1 MADKIDVALSD
12 VELLHG
18 SAQACL
24 SGCPGD
30 LDWEARAS
38 QPSAV
43 VGRTTDCRFAL
54 AALATSPV
62 CSLQKKLQGVEV
74 LLSPHYRTPRR
85 RMTARFGT
93 GGLDENG
100 KDAIRS
106 WVKAVHRLRRA
117 AMPPPFDRQD
127 GRTSDEQL
135 FDWLEHHLTDELRTV
150 SKQRWLYLP
159 RSLFEK
165 GKTRRRGHK
174 LELKQVAADLA
185 IKWLEWF
192 RARTFDLRHAG
203 EGRGL
208 GMFALEN
215 IDRKW
220 DKKPVAPGK
229 VCL

>member
-1 MADKIDVALSD
+1 MFVPLSHTRSSTSTYAQGYQAMYRSPSPRGSCASSSSSEIVQPSSSVDGMADKIDVALSD

-85 RMTARFGT
+85 RRDSEVRHGWPRRKWQGCDPQLGRGRAPPAPRGHAA
-93 GGLDENG
+93 
-100 KDAIRS
+100 AIRS
-106 WVKAVHRLRRA
+106 TGRA
-117 AMPPPFDRQD
+117 
-127 GRTSDEQL
+127 DE
-135 FDWLEHHLTDELRTV
+135 R
-150 SKQRWLYLP
+150 
-159 RSLFEK
+159 
-165 GKTRRRGHK
+165 
-174 LELKQVAADLA
+174 
-185 IKWLEWF
+185 
-192 RARTFDLRHAG
+192 
-203 EGRGL
+203 
-208 GMFALEN
+208 
-215 IDRKW
+215 
-220 DKKPVAPGK
+220 
-229 VCL
+229 